1 MLKRLLIF
9 GLNVLL
15 CCGYVSAQEIQKS
28 ELQQQAE
35 EEVTKGQVAKA
46 RSLYIRAFDS
56 YANQGQY
63 RKSVEC
69 GVKATALY
77 YKESLYKEAFEFL
90 HRVDQVA
97 NSEQDQAKKA
107 ALRYLASKERMQ
119 MYMRLSKGASA
130 KEHLNNMEVF
140 AKTSNEPDLQDDLLY
155 NQAIYYYTF
164 GEVSKGNAVFKEMA
178 DRLTNTKEYDK
189 VDEVY
194 KSLIANGRRSNN
206 ANMVAQSYSSYIA
219 WKDSVSE
226 LKRADEIGALKKQIA
241 ANEASIE
248 EKDSSLSTRQMI
260 IIGLCVLVAILAGV
274 LIIGGIILL
283 RFIMVNRKQKKTIK
297 LANETNALKAK
308 FISNISAQLDPTLKK
323 LDGRNPEVQ
332 ALMDFS
338 KHIQTLS
345 QLENSQEPV
354 ELEETQI
361 PPFCEALM
369 NQIRGKVDPSVTL
382 TVNAPKMSAM
392 INKDYVSHVL
402 SHLLNNA
409 AEYTAAGGHIWLEY
423 KKRGAHTHQ
432 FIVSN
437 TGESIPEEQRENFFK
452 PFLEIKDLTKG
463 DGLGLPICKQMAI
476 NMNGDLNLDPAF
488 TKGTRF
494 VMDLHG

>member
-1 MLKRLLIF
+1 MSKRLLIF

-97 NSEQDQAKKA
+97 NSEQD
-107 ALRYLASKERMQ
+107 
-119 MYMRLSKGASA
+119 
-130 KEHLNNMEVF
+130 HNMEVF

-308 FISNISAQLDPTLKK
+308 FISNISAQLEPTLKK
-323 LDGRNPEVQ
+323 LDSRIPEVQ

-345 QLENSQEPV
+345 QLENNQEPV
-354 ELEETQI
+354 EMEETQI
-361 PPFCEALM
+361 QPLCEALM
-369 NQIRGKVDPSVTL
+369 DQIRDKVDESVTL

-437 TGESIPEEQRENFFK
+437 TGESIPEEQRENLFK

-463 DGLGLPICKQMAI
+463 DGLGLPICRQMAI